1 MGETRQFYTRGE
13 ALWSLFDGR
22 FKNRFG
28 AAYTDVWNLS
38 RVTTMPSSTNE
49 GIRDKYN
56 WLGEFALV
64 PGHIL
69 LGGADYQTDRM
80 HTRSSTSTIQRSVSN
95 TGAFAELQSDFAKRF
110 FVAANVRFDDNET
123 FGQHTTWRVAPAVIL
138 PATETKLKATAG
150 TGFRAPSL
158 NQLYVSFLPFFVSNP
173 DLKPE
178 TSFGYDF
185 GFEQPLPAG
194 LSFGVTYFHND
205 LDNLIAGAPT
215 GDPPPSGCSP
225 GCTTV
230 VNIAKARTYGTE
242 SFISWVMTDRF
253 RVRLDHTYTKAID
266 TSKPFASTLDAE
278 LLRRPRNKFSV
289 QTVWQ
294 PLDPLTITSTVI
306 WVSSWVDG
314 TRELFTRIDQPGY
327 TLVNIAAEYAVN
339 RYATVFARLEN
350 AFGETYEIP
359 NGYRAPGFGAFGG
372 IRVANR

>member
-1 MGETRQFYTRGE
+1 ML
-13 ALWSLFDGR
+13 ALPP
-22 FKNRFG
+22 
-28 AAYTDVWNLS
+28 AARLP
-38 RVTTMPSSTNE
+38 R
-49 GIRDKYN
+49 
-56 WLGEFALV
+56 
-64 PGHIL
+64 
-69 LGGADYQTDRM
+69 
-80 HTRSSTSTIQRSVSN
+80 
-95 TGAFAELQSDFAKRF
+95 
-110 FVAANVRFDDNET
+110 AA
-123 FGQHTTWRVAPAVIL
+123 A
-138 PATETKLKATAG
+138 
-150 TGFRAPSL
+150 
-158 NQLYVSFLPFFVSNP
+158 
-173 DLKPE
+173 
-178 TSFGYDF
+178 
-185 GFEQPLPAG
+185 
-194 LSFGVTYFHND
+194 
-205 LDNLIAGAPT
+205 
-215 GDPPPSGCSP
+215 P

-294 PLDPLTITSTVI
+294 PLDPLTVTSTVI

>member
-1 MGETRQFYTRGE
+1 MI
-13 ALWSLFDGR
+13 
-22 FKNRFG
+22 G

-38 RVTTMPSSTNE
+38 RIITAPSSTNE

-56 WLGEFALV
+56 WLGEFALM

-69 LGGADYQTDRM
+69 LGGADFQTDRM
-80 HTRSSTSTIQRSVSN
+80 HTRSTTGATLQRSVSN
-95 TGAFAELQSDFAKRF
+95 TGAFAELQSEFAKRF

-123 FGQHTTWRVAPAVIL
+123 FGQYTTWRVAPAVIL

-205 LDNLIAGAPT
+205 LDNLISGAPVVGVLPT
-215 GDPPPSGCSP
+215 GCGP

-242 SFISWVMTDRF
+242 SFVSWVATDRF
-253 RVRLDHTYTKAID
+253 RVRVDHTYTKVID
-266 TSKPFASTLDAE
+266 DVLQLE

-289 QTVWQ
+289 QTIWQ
-294 PLDPLTITSTVI
+294 PLDPLTVTSTVI
-306 WVSSWVDG
+306 WVSSWIDG
-314 TRELFTRIDQPGY
+314 TREAFARIDQPGY